1 MFSDEARDWFAQN
14 RRRLVLGCAGGLLAC
29 LALTGALWGW
39 NEWRI
44 TSLRQRVERAVRA
57 SFPAFCAAPGEQLV
71 VNNALV
77 RSSPTLVKDA
87 MWDVSCQPGQGRL
100 AWPWPAMTVNV
111 VTCEVTT
118 PMDISLKWY
127 EVYGGLY
134 RNGQPMP
141 VCP

>member
-1 MFSDEARDWFAQN
+1 MISDEARDWFALN
-14 RRRLVLGCAGGLLAC
+14 RLRLALGCGGVLFIC
-29 LALTGALWGW
+29 LALTGAFWGW

-44 TSLRQRVERAVRA
+44 FSLRQRVERAVRA
-57 SFPAFCAAPGEQLV
+57 SFPAFCTGPGEQMV
-71 VNNALV
+71 INNALV
-77 RSSPTLVKDA
+77 RSSPTLVRNE
-87 MWDVSCQPGQGRL
+87 MWDVFCRPGQGQL

-127 EVYGGLY
+127 EVYGHLY
-134 RNGQPMP
+134 INGQKLP